1 VRVIPL
7 ILIVFL
13 GCGTAI
19 VRPKL
24 GLCFYLMF
32 ALMRPDIL
40 AFSYGHPYSMVIAI
54 CTLIGSL
61 VYLPDI
67 LRSLWNPFTLA
78 LLALVSLVGMSSAF
92 ALHPEYSYPEF
103 YQYARGIIMVLLIP
117 ALFRTK
123 EEIFRCIL
131 AMAMALGVIG
141 LKFGLFGLVRG
152 GVQFG
157 NGFGGFMADNNTL
170 ALAIVMAIP
179 LAWYGATLTK
189 GKLRTAFYI
198 SVFFDLVAVV
208 MSHSRGG
215 LLSLAIVLLLIA
227 LRSKHRI
234 ATIVVTVVFLSVPVV
249 LVRNTLIERVSTIGA
264 YQQDESA
271 VSRLVYAKAALR
283 MWADHPVSG
292 VGFGTFNERLLLP
305 SYLRGTEFEGKQMV
319 VHNTYVQMLVDSGIF
334 AFIVYLT
341 LLFGTILW
349 LQKSVKKARLA
360 CPGDEACPLALQI
373 SLIGF
378 MVGSAFLSRVDF
390 DFTYMLIMSA
400 GAWYRYQKSAPPISQ
415 TPAQPQ
421 TMMLA
426 TTWSRVPTVRHA
438 R

>member
-1 VRVIPL
+1 
-7 ILIVFL
+7 
-13 GCGTAI
+13 
-19 VRPKL
+19 
-24 GLCFYLMF
+24 
-32 ALMRPDIL
+32 
-40 AFSYGHPYSMVIAI
+40 
-54 CTLIGSL
+54 
-61 VYLPDI
+61 
-67 LRSLWNPFTLA
+67 A

-141 LKFGLFGLVRG
+141 LKFGLYGLVRG

-264 YQQDESA
+264 
-271 VSRLVYAKAALR
+271 
-283 MWADHPVSG
+283 
-292 VGFGTFNERLLLP
+292 
-305 SYLRGTEFEGKQMV
+305 
-319 VHNTYVQMLVDSGIF
+319 
-334 AFIVYLT
+334 
-341 LLFGTILW
+341 
-349 LQKSVKKARLA
+349 
-360 CPGDEACPLALQI
+360 
-373 SLIGF
+373 
-378 MVGSAFLSRVDF
+378 
-390 DFTYMLIMSA
+390 
-400 GAWYRYQKSAPPISQ
+400 
-415 TPAQPQ
+415 
-421 TMMLA
+421 
-426 TTWSRVPTVRHA
+426 
-438 R
+438 